1 VLPCATVAIQH
12 PQKGEKMSV
21 NHEPQGHEEYFFKGC
36 LYALAIYA
44 IIAAL
49 AVGAY
54 FLGRWIIILALAGA

>member
-1 VLPCATVAIQH
+1 MT
-12 PQKGEKMSV
+12 
-21 NHEPQGHEEYFFKGC
+21 HEPQGHEEYFFKGC

-54 FLGRWIIILALAGA
+54 FLGRWIIMLALAGITV

>member
-1 VLPCATVAIQH
+1 VLPNVLVAVENT
-12 PQKGEKMSV
+12 QKGETMSV

-54 FLGRWIIILALAGA
+54 FLGRWIIMLALAGA